1 MIFCCCK
8 NPAQIFDF
16 GHPQNTR
23 ALDLFSACRYEFDRL
38 PWAAPISTRAISKTK
53 DMVIICSKYP
63 VTPLLPLPAVC
74 TLYPMMR
81 SQKLRDEASPVAIK
95 CCFKDLLPCSSCNW
109 NLSESHT
116 WRIEGEGRTRGGMD
130 REWTNSKTSE
140 NEQIPGLQRNSFE
153 IWQILNCLMRS
164 EHRPQSYE
172 GMHENLS
179 NYRLLCSLLLLNVSS
194 WLPGPMSGWYEVH
207 VPNQKI
213 HKSPP

>member
-1 MIFCCCK
+1 MRLWDSSILLGRNWQVYAIHLRCQRTMIFCCCK

-63 VTPLLPLPAVC
+63 VTPLLPLSAVC

-116 WRIEGEGRTRGGMD
+116 WRIEGEGRTRGG
-130 REWTNSKTSE
+130 WIE
-140 NEQIPGLQRNSFE
+140 NEQIP
-153 IWQILNCLMRS
+153 
-164 EHRPQSYE
+164 
-172 GMHENLS
+172 
-179 NYRLLCSLLLLNVSS
+179 RLLRMNKFQDFSETVLK
-194 WLPGPMSGWYEVH
+194 YDRY
-207 VPNQKI
+207 
-213 HKSPP
+213 